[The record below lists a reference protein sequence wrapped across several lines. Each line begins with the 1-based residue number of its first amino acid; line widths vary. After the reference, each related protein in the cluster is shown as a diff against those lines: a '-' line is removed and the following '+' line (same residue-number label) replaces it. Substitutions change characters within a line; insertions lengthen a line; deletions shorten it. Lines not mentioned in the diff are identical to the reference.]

1 VRFTGLLAIMASA
14 QPGLA
19 NCKRG
24 QEYPRIAGI

>member
-1 VRFTGLLAIMASA
+1 MASA